1 MPMYNLLEYS
11 CNYSMTPGSLW
22 SYYRDKVNNDAN
34 KGNGDG
40 NRINKNKATTSRFFE
55 HKTKIIGRTSI
66 TD

>member
-1 MPMYNLLEYS
+1 
-11 CNYSMTPGSLW
+11 MTPGSLW